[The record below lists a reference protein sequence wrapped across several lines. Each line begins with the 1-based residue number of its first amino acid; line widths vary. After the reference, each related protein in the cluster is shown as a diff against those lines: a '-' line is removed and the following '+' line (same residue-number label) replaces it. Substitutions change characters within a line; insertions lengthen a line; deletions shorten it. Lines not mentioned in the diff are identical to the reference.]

1 MKMVYEALDGK
12 IFEDD
17 EECLDYEDRLRLNTI
32 FKNIKFY
39 DSNNVLMEL
48 KNIDDFF
55 NALEYNYKIVIPT
68 EEDCEIFN
76 EWLRMN
82 EYEIYMLPKEGTWYN
97 INYENMVLEEELIK
111 QIKDFKQKNSL
122 IF

>member
-1 MKMVYEALDGK
+1 MKKVSYFFGCTFKVFVVKLIDSKYKGK
-12 IFEDD
+12 K
-17 EECLDYEDRLRLNTI
+17 NMTI
-32 FKNIKFY
+32 LSIQ
-39 DSNNVLMEL
+39 
-48 KNIDDFF
+48 NIDDFF

-82 EYEIYMLPKEGTWYN
+82 DYEIYMLPKEGTWYN
-97 INYENMVLEEELIK
+97 INYENVVLEEELIK

-122 IF
+122 VF

>member
-39 DSNNVLMEL
+39 DSNNTLMEL
-48 KNIDDFF
+48 KNILFG
-55 NALEYNYKIVIPT
+55 
-68 EEDCEIFN
+68 IFHIIIN
-76 EWLRMN
+76 LR
-82 EYEIYMLPKEGTWYN
+82 
-97 INYENMVLEEELIK
+97 
-111 QIKDFKQKNSL
+111 
-122 IF
+122 

>member
-1 MKMVYEALDGK
+1 MKIVYEALDGK

-17 EECLDYEDRLRLNTI
+17 EECLDYEDKLRLNTI

-39 DSNNVLMEL
+39 DGNNELMEL
-48 KNIDDFF
+48 NGTLDLLD
-55 NALEYNYKIVIPT
+55 ALEYNYKITIPT
-68 EEDCEIFN
+68 KEDCDIFN

-97 INYENMVLEEELIK
+97 IYYENVVSEEELIK

-122 IF
+122 VF

>member
-1 MKMVYEALDGK
+1 MKIVYEALDGK

-17 EECLDYEDRLRLNTI
+17 EECLDYEDKLRLNTI

-55 NALEYNYKIVIPT
+55 NALEYNYKVVIPT
-68 EEDCEIFN
+68 KEDCDIFN
-76 EWLRMN
+76 EWLSMN
-82 EYEIYMLPKEGTWYN
+82 DYEIYMLPKEGTWYN

-111 QIKDFKQKNSL
+111 QIKNFKQKNSL
-122 IF
+122 VF